1 MTTPASAA
9 HAPAPHERL
18 HALDAL
24 RAVAM
29 MLGVWLHA
37 ALPFVAGVPF
47 FFWPFLE
54 PTKSTPLARSV
65 TVIHA
70 WRMETFF
77 LLSGFFT
84 AMLIARR
91 GGVATLRQRTVR
103 VLVPFLIAM
112 VTIQPLCAFVWAWG
126 YSEQWGWP
134 LQTTFTNVLKN
145 AWGVDTPGAP
155 GAFGRLYHLWF
166 LYDLCVLI
174 GAGLLLRLIVLRL
187 TPAPLGRFLVA
198 AWQGNARLLA
208 RLAGSWL
215 GAIALAVPVLT
226 LLFLHGPNGAEPNP
240 ALMPAWKGLLYYA
253 VPFFGGWMLY
263 ANRGFI
269 DRLARRWWAP
279 MLIAVAATVVHVRAM
294 GVLGTIVEG
303 QEGRA
308 AAAWWAAMGSRA
320 VMTAG
325 YTLGLIGLFTFLFS
339 RPGPRLQAAVRW
351 VSDSAYWV
359 YLAHLPLVIAFGIL
373 LLPWQAPV
381 WAKFGVCVGGSMAV
395 LLVSYALLVRHTPIG
410 RLLNGMRS
418 RRPKEAAPAT
428 AGAAGVV

>member
-1 MTTPASAA
+1 MTRPNPAIS
-9 HAPAPHERL
+9 PAPNDRL

-54 PTKSTPLARSV
+54 PTKSTTLARSV
-65 TVIHA
+65 TVIHT

-91 GGVATLRQRTVR
+91 GGLATLRQRTVR

-112 VTIQPLCAFVWAWG
+112 ITIQPICAFVWAWG

-166 LYDLCVLI
+166 LYELCLLI
-174 GAGLLLRLIVLRL
+174 GAGLLLRFVTLRL
-187 TPAPLGRFLVA
+187 LPGPVRRFAVS
-198 AWQGNARLLA
+198 AWEGSEKLIA

-215 GAIALAVPVLT
+215 GAVVLGAPVLAV
-226 LLFLHGPNGAEPNP
+226 LFLHGPNGADPNP
-240 ALMPAWKGLLYYA
+240 SLTPAWKGLLYYA
-253 VPFFGGWMLY
+253 VPFAGGWMLY
-263 ANRGFI
+263 ARRDFI

-279 MLIAVAATVVHVRAM
+279 LLLAATATIVHVRAM
-294 GVLGTIVEG
+294 GVLATIVEG
-303 QEGRA
+303 QESRA
-308 AAAWWAAMGSRA
+308 AAAWWAAMSSRA

-325 YTLGLIGLFTFLFS
+325 FTLGLIGLFTFLFS
-339 RPGPRLQAAVRW
+339 RPGPRLQAAVRY

-359 YLAHLPLVIAFGIL
+359 YLAHLPLVIAIGIL
-373 LLPWQAPV
+373 LLPWQAPA
-381 WAKFGVCVGGSMAV
+381 WIKFGVCIVGSMAV
-395 LLVSYALLVRHTPIG
+395 LMVSYAVLIRHTPVG

-418 RRPKEAAPAT
+418 RRPKETAPAR
-428 AGAAGVV
+428 AGAAEVA